1 MGRDQAPRG
10 SGRGGRG
17 HSRHHRH
24 KGKSNQSSSSKQAAT
39 PAKKEPL
46 MKFGVNTATTNYAPY
61 ATVHEKIATCVQK
74 NYDCGHDIAK
84 SIRTG
89 QLINLDA
96 KKPIRTLATGNK
108 KAERDLIQSCLD
120 IEFSTRM
127 SAQACQTRTVS
138 PLQPTQGL
146 RLHYE

>member
-1 MGRDQAPRG
+1 
-10 SGRGGRG
+10 
-17 HSRHHRH
+17 
-24 KGKSNQSSSSKQAAT
+24 
-39 PAKKEPL
+39 